1 MQEGSDVW
9 TVFIE
14 VPWNQNQ
21 SINNITN
28 NTTKKVQDAKQSTVM
43 QTQMQDNF
51 ETKLKIAMQSETGN
65 CNHNWWFAICVKN

>member
-1 MQEGSDVW
+1 MMCTFNYYFISYRKYSDVW

-28 NTTKKVQDAKQSTVM
+28 NTTKKVQDARQSTVM
-43 QTQMQDNF
+43 QTQTQVNF
-51 ETKLKIAMQSETGN
+51 ETKLKIA
-65 CNHNWWFAICVKN
+65 I

>member
-28 NTTKKVQDAKQSTVM
+28 NATKKVQDAKQSTVV
-43 QTQMQDNF
+43 QAQMQVNF
-51 ETKLKIAMQSETGN
+51 ETKLKIAM
-65 CNHNWWFAICVKN
+65 

>member
-28 NTTKKVQDAKQSTVM
+28 NTTKKVQAAKQSTVM

-51 ETKLKIAMQSETGN
+51 ETKLKIAMYSETGH
-65 CNHNWWFAICVKN
+65 CSHKWWFAICVKN

>member
-43 QTQMQDNF
+43 QTQMQVNF
-51 ETKLKIAMQSETGN
+51 WNQIEN
-65 CNHNWWFAICVKN
+65 CYVEWDG

>member
-1 MQEGSDVW
+1 MSEQ
-9 TVFIE
+9 FIE

-43 QTQMQDNF
+43 HTQMQVNF
-51 ETKLKIAMQSETGN
+51 ETKLKIAM
-65 CNHNWWFAICVKN
+65 

>member
-9 TVFIE
+9 KVFIE

-21 SINNITN
+21 SIDNITN

-43 QTQMQDNF
+43 QTQMQVNF
-51 ETKLKIAMQSETGN
+51 ETKLKIAM
-65 CNHNWWFAICVKN
+65 